1 MSIYLEDLTAAQLAH
16 LGQKINGYYPLYNLE
31 ANAQQVSSSG
41 TAHTHVLNGTTYYM
55 PDGGIQGGG
64 VYHGDYTGTAIIDV
78 KGANSFTSPSTSNSE
93 NDLRYRSMGVTALKP
108 NDYTW
113 MGADF
118 PLTAGI
124 TDVTKQMWQ
133 NSIQVRPDTTIQ
145 ASGANSAALDD
156 LDFMLIPVEFAT
168 ILEDNPT
175 FENSKMS
182 LNQTRWGF
190 NNRFGTAA
198 GISDLYK
205 AEHWTYGVPP
215 GMTFDPTDGSVTG
228 VPTTPGW
235 YMASIGKWLMHSPG
249 PYNTGKARINLYIVT
264 IGFYVGGASASQTIS
279 NATIE
284 GGSAAYAAA
293 TASSIETI
301 TDGAGDTATKV
312 TGVLAVLVADT
323 TWTGN
328 TAGYLTKTASQKK
341 ALYNVAKSSLKILT
355 DIRGGSGAAVEIPVA
370 DLKVLRPDLPDT
382 FAPTTVKVAE
392 SGSTITV
399 DTDAGGG
406 FTAPL
411 EDGESTTVVMLSGGG
426 QAATLVIS
434 MTGGL
439 YSIKDTDVSNDDLL
453 EDDGNGGKQTVSGGA
468 PFSALGDSFSYKGF
482 DIYYG
487 ASGSGGGGSS
497 AGDPYIMSLLC

>member
-1 MSIYLEDLTAAQLAH
+1 MSIYFEDLTAAQLAH
-16 LGQKINGYYPLYNLE
+16 LGQKINGYYPLYNLG
-31 ANAQQVSSSG
+31 ANAQLVSSSG
-41 TAHTHVLNGTTYYM
+41 TAHTHELDGTTYYM

-64 VYHGDYTGTAIIDV
+64 EYHGNYTGTAILDV
-78 KGANSFTSPSTSNSE
+78 KGANSFNSPASDRRESQMR
-93 NDLRYRSMGVTALKP
+93 DRSMGVTALRP
-108 NDYTW
+108 DVFNYPP
-113 MGADF
+113 DF

-124 TDVTKQMWQ
+124 TDVTKPMWQ
-133 NSIQVRPDTTIQ
+133 ETVTGFRPDTAIQ

-156 LDFMLIPVEFAT
+156 LVDLMLIPVEFQN
-168 ILEDNPT
+168 ILENQP
-175 FENSKMS
+175 FEGSKMS

-190 NNRFGTAA
+190 QDHFATAA

-235 YMASIGKWLMHSPG
+235 YIASIGKWLMHTHG
-249 PYNTGKARINLYIVT
+249 PKPYMNLYPIT
-264 IGFYVGGASASQTIS
+264 FGFYVGGASASQTIS

-301 TDGAGDTATKV
+301 TDGADDTATKV

-323 TWTGN
+323 TWAGN

-341 ALYNVAKSSLKILT
+341 ALYDVAKSSLKILT
-355 DIRGGSGAAVEIPVA
+355 DIRDGSGAAVEIPVA

-392 SGSTITV
+392 SGSSITV
-399 DTDAGGG
+399 DADAGGG

-411 EDGESTTVVMLSGGG
+411 EDGESTTVVMSGGG

-439 YSIKDTDVSNDDLL
+439 YSIKDTDVGNDDLL
-453 EDDGNGGKQTVSGGA
+453 EDDGSGGKQTVSGGA

-482 DIYYG
+482 NIYYG

-497 AGDPYIMSLLC
+497 GGDPFISTML

>member
-1 MSIYLEDLTAAQLAH
+1 M
-16 LGQKINGYYPLYNLE
+16 N
-31 ANAQQVSSSG
+31 
-41 TAHTHVLNGTTYYM
+41 
-55 PDGGIQGGG
+55 
-64 VYHGDYTGTAIIDV
+64 VYVA
-78 KGANSFTSPSTSNSE
+78 
-93 NDLRYRSMGVTALKP
+93 
-108 NDYTW
+108 
-113 MGADF
+113 
-118 PLTAGI
+118 
-124 TDVTKQMWQ
+124 
-133 NSIQVRPDTTIQ
+133 
-145 ASGANSAALDD
+145 
-156 LDFMLIPVEFAT
+156 
-168 ILEDNPT
+168 
-175 FENSKMS
+175 
-182 LNQTRWGF
+182 
-190 NNRFGTAA
+190 
-198 GISDLYK
+198 
-205 AEHWTYGVPP
+205 
-215 GMTFDPTDGSVTG
+215 
-228 VPTTPGW
+228 
-235 YMASIGKWLMHSPG
+235 
-249 PYNTGKARINLYIVT
+249 T

-323 TWTGN
+323 TWAGN
-328 TAGYLTKTASQKK
+328 TAGYLTKTASQKN
-341 ALYNVAKSSLKILT
+341 ALYDVAKSSLKILT

-392 SGSTITV
+392 NGGSITV

-411 EDGESTTVVMLSGGG
+411 EDGESTTVVISGGG

-434 MTGGL
+434 MTGGV

-482 DIYYG
+482 NIYYG
-487 ASGSGGGGSS
+487 ASGSGGGGSA